1 VHPKLKVF
9 SGGSFKESEDA
20 FNEWMAMMP
29 KGTNINVSFHSG
41 ESKRE
46 ITIIYSEP
54 ADSRIATPGPQLV
67 GLQN

>member
-1 VHPKLKVF
+1 LHPKLKVF
-9 SGGSFKESEDA
+9 SGASFKECESG
-20 FNEWMAMMP
+20 FNEWMATLI
-29 KGTNINVSFHSG
+29 KGTNVNVAFHNG
-41 ESKRE
+41 EAKRE